1 MAVSHLCRL
10 AFVPGFTLNSILVTG
25 AAGFIGYHLAD
36 RLLNDGYTVVGVD
49 HLSNYYSVEL
59 KDSRRARLSA
69 HPRFRFIQLDLA
81 DRTATADLFAGEP
94 WDAVLHFAAQPGVR
108 YSQENPAAY
117 IDSNLVALGNVLEGC
132 RQARIGHLVLAS
144 SSSVYGTSSSVPF
157 AATDRADQPVSLYA
171 ATKRAGELLAHAYSH
186 QYDLPTTV
194 LRLFTVYGP
203 WGRPDMALWK
213 FAEAIVAGQPI
224 ETYQVRQI
232 NRGPVDGGQVRR
244 DFTYIDDVVEGVMRV
259 LSRPPRSG
267 ELRPSDFGQPPETNA
282 PLRVYN
288 LGSHRPEPVSRVIDL
303 LVELLARPALRREAP
318 LPSCELPHTFADIA
332 PLAADFGFTPET
344 PLKVGVWEFVDWW
357 CDWRSDTTRALS
369 R

>member
-1 MAVSHLCRL
+1 M
-10 AFVPGFTLNSILVTG
+10 NSILVTG
-25 AAGFIGYHLAD
+25 AAGFIGYHLAQ
-36 RLLNDGYTVVGVD
+36 RLLNEGYTVVGVD
-49 HLSNYYSVEL
+49 SLSPYYSVEL

-81 DRTATADLFAGEP
+81 DRTATADLFAGGP

-117 IDSNLVALGNVLEGC
+117 IDSNLVVLGNVLEGC
-132 RQARIGHLVLAS
+132 REARIGHLVLAS

-186 QYDLPTTV
+186 QYGLPTTV

-213 FAEAIVAGQPI
+213 FADAILAGRSI
-224 ETYQVRQI
+224 DVY
-232 NRGPVDGGQVRR
+232 NAGQVRR

-259 LSRPPRSG
+259 LLRPPQPN
-267 ELRPSDFGQPPETNA
+267 ELRPSDAGLPPQTDA

-288 LGSHRPEPVSRVIDL
+288 LGSHCPEPVSRLIDL
-303 LVELLARPALRREAP
+303 LEELLAWPAVRRHVP
-318 LPSCELPHTFADIA
+318 LPRCELPETFADIESFV
-332 PLAADFGFTPET
+332 ADFGYRPDTTLE
-344 PLKVGVWEFVDWW
+344 VGVRNFVKWW
-357 CDWRSDTTRALS
+357 RDSRQALVTS
-369 R
+369 IQT